1 MFDLPGDTRVLVNFS
16 PQTKTD
22 EKKTHGLIQV
32 LKAGTVYFLIT
43 IGAGF
48 VLEVIRFQVLA
59 LHISERFAEMMEIP
73 NVLLATMIGARWVI
87 DRFILPP
94 LPGIRLGVGL
104 VALSLMIVIE
114 WTVLQTLQSLAVAG
128 YITPEDAVL
137 STLPIGA
144 LGVFTVMPF
153 LVGYRWES

>member
-1 MFDLPGDTRVLVNFS
+1 VTFS
-16 PQTKTD
+16 PETTTD
-22 EKKTHGLIQV
+22 EKKPHGLLQV
-32 LKAGTVYFLIT
+32 LKAGTLYFLIT

-48 VLEVIRFQVLA
+48 VLEVIRLQVVA
-59 LHISERFAEMMEIP
+59 LHINERFAEMMEIP

-104 VALSLMIVIE
+104 VALGLMVIIE
-114 WTVLQTLQSLAVAG
+114 WTLVQILQSLAVAG
-128 YITPEDAVL
+128 YITAHEAAL

-144 LGVFTVMPF
+144 LGVLTAMPF